1 MIPWDS
7 SFTAPTLK
15 EFGNSSR
22 CILFFEQTSSLA
34 PLSFADL
41 DQTREWW
48 GYTYTMP
55 SYSAKVGTAEAD
67 YYFPQVIAEWIFTLI
82 RWCYRIAIL
91 PALFFCAWCFFREL
105 RETLKNLKGLFRRG
119 SAMNAIL
126 ILGVSLSVLI
136 RVILISYIE
145 VTNFRIGTY
154 LLYLSGAAVL
164 VVLLAA
170 VGAAFAFERF
180 SRPSHKG

>member
-1 MIPWDS
+1 
-7 SFTAPTLK
+7 
-15 EFGNSSR
+15 
-22 CILFFEQTSSLA
+22 
-34 PLSFADL
+34 
-41 DQTREWW
+41 
-48 GYTYTMP
+48 
-55 SYSAKVGTAEAD
+55 
-67 YYFPQVIAEWIFTLI
+67 
-82 RWCYRIAIL
+82 
-91 PALFFCAWCFFREL
+91 
-105 RETLKNLKGLFRRG
+105 
-119 SAMNAIL
+119 MNAIL